1 MLRLSACAVILV
13 GCGYLGASLAAGFKK
28 RTESLSLFS
37 DALRRLEF
45 DIDFL
50 NITLAES
57 FGRISHDFDGA
68 IGEIFGYVAKN
79 MSEKKYA
86 DFFGIWNNA
95 VAAYG
100 AELFLNDSDRAI
112 LSEFARNA
120 GGGDRANE
128 KNNIRA
134 ALMRLRLA
142 EDEARDEEKRNVK
155 LYRGLG
161 FLFGVFAVIILV

>member
-1 MLRLSACAVILV
+1 MLRLPACAVILV
-13 GCGYLGASLAAGFKK
+13 GFGYLGATLAAGFQK
-28 RTESLSLFS
+28 RRESLSLFS

-57 FGRISHDFDGA
+57 FGRIASDFDGA
-68 IGEIFGYVAKN
+68 VGAIFGYVSRN

-86 DFFGIWNNA
+86 DFFGIWNSA
-95 VAAYG
+95 VEAYG
-100 AELFLNDSDRAI
+100 AELFLNEADRAI
-112 LSEFARNA
+112 LAEFARNA

-134 ALMRLRLA
+134 ALMRLKLA
-142 EDEARDEEKRNVK
+142 EDEAREEEKRNVK
-155 LYRGLG
+155 LCRGLG